1 MIGPTWLGI
10 LMPFAGTAIGAAG
23 VFFLKKKGSVQKQ
36 RMLMGFAAG
45 VMTAASVWSLLIP
58 AVEQSASWGRWA
70 FLPAAIGFAAGVC
83 FLLLV
88 DAASPRLLQARS
100 RTNRSEHWRRTLLMI
115 LAVTIHNLPEG
126 MAVGAAYAGVQ
137 SGYSDMAAGAMALSL
152 GVAIQNFP
160 EGAIISMPLHAA
172 GMKKGKA
179 FACGVLSGA
188 VEPIGAGLTL
198 LLSFLLVPVLP
209 YLLAFAA
216 GAMLVVVAQE
226 LLPQACGQESPQR
239 GAVGFTLG
247 FLVMMVLD
255 VALG

>member
-1 MIGPTWLGI
+1 
-10 LMPFAGTAIGAAG
+10 MPFAGTAIGAAG

-36 RMLMGFAAG
+36 RTLMGFAAG

-70 FLPAAIGFAAGVC
+70 FLPAAIGFAAGVY

-88 DAASPRLLQARS
+88 DAVSPRLLQARS
-100 RTNRSEHWRRTLLMI
+100 RTDRSEHWRRTLLMI

-160 EGAIISMPLHAA
+160 EGAIISMPLHTA
-172 GMKKGKA
+172 GMKKEKH
-179 FACGVLSGA
+179 LSAGCSA
-188 VEPIGAGLTL
+188 VPWSPSERGLL
-198 LLSFLLVPVLP
+198 CYFR
-209 YLLAFAA
+209 F
-216 GAMLVVVAQE
+216 
-226 LLPQACGQESPQR
+226 C
-239 GAVGFTLG
+239 
-247 FLVMMVLD
+247 
-255 VALG
+255 

>member
-23 VFFLKKKGSVQKQ
+23 VFFLKKKGCVQKQ
-36 RMLMGFAAG
+36 RTLMGFAAG

-160 EGAIISMPLHAA
+160 EGAIISMPLHAT

>member
-1 MIGPTWLGI
+1 MLRH
-10 LMPFAGTAIGAAG
+10 FTAFYRYRHRGRRG
-23 VFFLKKKGSVQKQ
+23 VFPKTEGKRAQ
-36 RMLMGFAAG
+36 
-45 VMTAASVWSLLIP
+45 AASSHGLCGRGDDGGFRVVAADSGGGTERCLG
-58 AVEQSASWGRWA
+58 AVGL
-70 FLPAAIGFAAGVC
+70 FPAAIGFAAGVI
-83 FLLLV
+83 FLLLA
-88 DAASPRLLQARS
+88 DAVSPRLLQARS
-100 RTNRSEHWRRTLLMI
+100 RTGRSEHWRRTLLMI

-126 MAVGAAYAGVQ
+126 MAVGAAFAGVQ
-137 SGYSDMAAGAMALSL
+137 SGYGDMAAGAMALSL

-179 FACGVLSGA
+179 FGCGVLSGA
-188 VEPIGAGLTL
+188 VEPIGAGLTI

-226 LLPQACGQESPQR
+226 LLPQACGQETPQR